1 MRGNQEKAP
10 SMERQNL
17 RLTESLSF
25 RENRA
30 LSAHSRLRVIR
41 RTQEE
46 RTNLPILPSPTDSDD
61 DMEHMALSEAAKKW
75 FKQHGLEGFLRIVE
89 APPHGEAEKVV

>member
-1 MRGNQEKAP
+1 
-10 SMERQNL
+10 MERQNL
-17 RLTESLSF
+17 RLAESLSF
-25 RENRA
+25 RENKA
-30 LSAHSRLRVIR
+30 LSAYKQLRVIR

-46 RTNLPILPSPTDSDD
+46 RTNVPILPSPTDLDD
-61 DMEHMALSEAAKKW
+61 DMEHMALSEVAKKW